1 MPVLLMHS
9 DSSAYGDR
17 WTPQFQSADGVLN
30 IEHMKK
36 HGPKLGQD
44 VELTEIPD
52 GMHDLFLSAPA
63 AREKAYKKMFSW
75 LKKRTSP

>member
-1 MPVLLMHS
+1 MRGAIFPRNPTNGVATLRMK
-9 DSSAYGDR
+9 AFM
-17 WTPQFQSADGVLN
+17 FQSRN
-30 IEHMKK
+30 
-36 HGPKLGQD
+36 GP
-44 VELTEIPD
+44 EIPD